1 MNNTT
6 FLSPVEFLH
15 TIPATGEQVLLR
27 RCNAP
32 RYGQCQLY
40 CASDGRFFSVSR
52 RSVMQVRHHFSPSHA
67 TPGRLCHN
75 GKRGCL
81 YPDMINFGNKA
92 CHILIYEAWIG
103 PRTPGMQID
112 HLNGNV
118 LDYRARNLEQVT
130 PSENMRRSMRLRA
143 LRKMGMKTND
153 LAPEVARDF
162 FRMPEAEFL
171 AFTTKFQVV
180 DISPLDDLN
189 INRHYDPFVE
199 RD

>member
-15 TIPATGEQVLLR
+15 TIPTTGEQVLLR

-32 RYGQCQLY
+32 RCGHCQLY

-52 RSVMQVRHHFSPSHA
+52 RSVMQVKHNFSPS
-67 TPGRLCHN
+67 TQRLSHN

-81 YPDMINFGNKA
+81 YPIMSHYGGKA

-118 LDYRARNLEQVT
+118 FDYRARNLEQVT
-130 PSENMRRSMRLRA
+130 PSENIRRSMRLRA

-153 LAPEVARDF
+153 LVPEVARDF
-162 FRMPEAEFL
+162 FRMSEADFL
-171 AFTTKFQVV
+171 AFTTKFK
-180 DISPLDDLN
+180 IA
-189 INRHYDPFVE
+189 E

>member
-1 MNNTT
+1 MNHTT

-52 RSVMQVRHHFSPSHA
+52 RSVHQVQHTFSPYSS
-67 TPGRLCHN
+67 GRGRGCFN
-75 GKRGCL
+75 GKRGCT
-81 YPDMINFGNKA
+81 YPQMRHFGNKH
-92 CHILIYEAWIG
+92 CHHLIYEAWIG

-180 DISPLDDLN
+180 DITPLDDLN
-189 INRHYDPFVE
+189 INRHYDPFIE

>member
-1 MNNTT
+1 
-6 FLSPVEFLH
+6 
-15 TIPATGEQVLLR
+15 
-27 RCNAP
+27 
-32 RYGQCQLY
+32 
-40 CASDGRFFSVSR
+40 
-52 RSVMQVRHHFSPSHA
+52 
-67 TPGRLCHN
+67 
-75 GKRGCL
+75 
-81 YPDMINFGNKA
+81 
-92 CHILIYEAWIG
+92 
-103 PRTPGMQID
+103 MQID

-130 PSENMRRSMRLRA
+130 PSENIRRSMRLRA

-180 DISPLDDLN
+180 DITPLDDLN

>member
-1 MNNTT
+1 MNHTT

-15 TIPATGEQVLLR
+15 TIPTTGEQVLLR
-27 RCNAP
+27 RCNAS
-32 RYGQCQLY
+32 RCGNCQLY

-52 RSVMQVRHHFSPSHA
+52 QSVHQVKHTFSPSNA
-67 TPGRLCHN
+67 TPGRLCFN
-75 GKRGCL
+75 GRRGCL
-81 YPDMINFGNKA
+81 YPIMRQYGGKA

-103 PRTPGMQID
+103 PRQPGMQID

-143 LRKMGMKTND
+143 LRKMGMNTND

-171 AFTTKFQVV
+171 AFTSTYQVV

-189 INRHYDPFVE
+189 INRHYDPFIE